1 MNSRSASIVG
11 DQEAAGSSSYAWC
24 NRQWLSSQALTRRSS
39 VRPKQAVFNH
49 NLLWLPESNGY
60 PLYPILISFQQLD
73 SVRLTLTTLHG
84 QKLTAHLLALRAVV
98 RLRSSPYRF
107 IRHPASVRTW
117 VAGWRV

>member
-24 NRQWLSSQALTRRSS
+24 NKQWLSNQSLTRRSS

-60 PLYPILISFQQLD
+60 PLHTKNGGGGGSLTFVTGPLILKRVCALSPSESFP
-73 SVRLTLTTLHG
+73 H
-84 QKLTAHLLALRAVV
+84 
-98 RLRSSPYRF
+98 SSPYT
-107 IRHPASVRTW
+107 H
-117 VAGWRV
+117 